1 MRPCNA
7 LLLGK
12 RFWGKERLLLLPGER
27 GVALMHRN
35 WGEPSTRAHPPNS
48 AQCSSSLPSCFT
60 DTTKSS
66 LLGKCLV

>member
-27 GVALMHRN
+27 RAVRESLGVLAVQDTA
-35 WGEPSTRAHPPNS
+35 GKPI
-48 AQCSSSLPSCFT
+48 SLQQH
-60 DTTKSS
+60 
-66 LLGKCLV
+66 LEY